1 MSRNFNKS
9 KDTIQAIDLNFQGTP
24 GAIAVYVIPYAH
36 GVVLV
41 ETGPGSTIPAL
52 KEGLKTL
59 GLDVSDITD
68 VLLTHIH
75 LDHAGA
81 AGWLAQQG
89 ARIHVHAKGAP
100 HMANP
105 EKLLASATRIYGERM
120 DELWGDFLAV
130 PKDLLS
136 IVGDG
141 DVIEV
146 DGLQFT
152 VLDTPGHAN
161 HHNAY
166 IFQDVCFT
174 GDVGGVRLSD
184 AQFIRLPMPPP
195 EFELET
201 WRDSLAKL
209 RKEFARGKFQRIAPT
224 HFGIYD
230 DPEWH
235 LSELDNTLDETEQW
249 IVQVMSTNP
258 SIEELREK
266 FLAWNQLRAQ
276 EKGLRPNTLNAFE
289 IANPSGMS
297 AFGIYRY
304 WHKVRNKSNDIG
316 TTNSNSR

>member
-1 MSRNFNKS
+1 MSRNYYENE
-9 KDTIQAIDLNFQGTP
+9 DVILTIDLNFQNTP
-24 GAIAVYVIPYAH
+24 GAIAAYAIPYAH
-36 GVVLV
+36 GVVLI

-52 KEGLKTL
+52 REGLKSF

-81 AGWLAQQG
+81 AGWLGQQG
-89 ARIHVHAKGAP
+89 ARVYVHSKGAP
-100 HMANP
+100 HMADP

-120 DELWGDFLAV
+120 DELWGEFLAV
-130 PKDLLS
+130 PEERLS

-141 DVIEV
+141 DIIEV
-146 DGLQFT
+146 GSLQFI

-174 GDVGGVRLSD
+174 GDVGGVRLRD

-201 WRDSLAKL
+201 WRASLAKL
-209 RKEFARGKFQRIAPT
+209 RREFASGRFQRIAPT
-224 HFGIYD
+224 HFGIFD
-230 DPEWH
+230 DPDWH
-235 LSELDNTLDETEQW
+235 LSELEEMLDETEQW
-249 IVQVMSTNP
+249 IVQVMATDP
-258 SIEELREK
+258 TIEELKDK

-276 EKGLRPNTLNAFE
+276 NRDLKSNTLHAFE
-289 IANPSGMS
+289 IANPSWMS
-297 AFGIYRY
+297 AFGIFRY
-304 WHKVRNKSNDIG
+304 WHKVRNKKSDSE
-316 TTNSNSR
+316 TTNSTS